1 MQVARRDIVEAGE
14 AEDIGERV
22 FIFGETAATAS
33 DDEAEFALV
42 LDTLGGRGELDGVA
56 VVDNRRRGFE
66 EEERLRRHGVAEFGG
81 VLAVV
86 AADADDLGRL
96 HGREQPRLGERREVG
111 AGFGIEAAEPAV
123 GLARAVLLP
132 PVRPSKI
139 VCVGRNY
146 REHAAELGNPM
157 PAEPLLFL
165 KAPSA
170 VIGDGDAIELPAV
183 SERIEH
189 EGELAVVIGRR
200 ARRISDDEDPLA
212 YVLGYTCLNDVTARD
227 LQRRDVQFTRGKS
240 FDTFCPV
247 GPFVVTGLDPTDLR
261 VETRVN
267 GETRQSGRTSQMAFP
282 VALLIRYI
290 SHIMTLLP
298 GDLISTGTPAG
309 VGPLADGDV
318 CEVEVEGVGA
328 LRNPVRAA

>member
-1 MQVARRDIVEAGE
+1 MRICRFIHPETQTPRYGLIEHGEVYPLRGDLSAG
-14 AEDIGERV
+14 DL
-22 FIFGETAATAS
+22 
-33 DDEAEFALV
+33 ALE
-42 LDTLGGRGELDGVA
+42 G
-56 VVDNRRRGFE
+56 
-66 EEERLRRHGVAEFGG
+66 
-81 VLAVV
+81 
-86 AADADDLGRL
+86 
-96 HGREQPRLGERREVG
+96 
-111 AGFGIEAAEPAV
+111 AEPAV
-123 GLARAVLLP
+123 SLARAVLLP

-170 VIGDGDAIELPAV
+170 VVGDGARIELPSI
-183 SERIEH
+183 SERVEH

-200 ARRISDDEDPLA
+200 ARRIADGEDPLA

-247 GPFVVTGLDPTDLR
+247 GPFVVTGLDPLDLR

-282 VALLIRYI
+282 VPFLLRYI
-290 SHIMTLLP
+290 AAVMTLEP
-298 GDLISTGTPAG
+298 GDLIATGTPAG
-309 VGPLADGDV
+309 VGPMRAGDTV
-318 CEVEVEGVGA
+318 EVEVEGVGV
-328 LRNPVRAA
+328 LRNPVAAAEEG